1 MPGKGHALEKPTIN
15 DAHKAAVQAKLERD
29 KKAAA
34 EARGPFAKQLVA
46 EVELAHLS
54 DARKA
59 DAYVAIDEACYA
71 LDKGDN
77 PFDLLRPPAKC
88 GPCHGRHG
96 GTHHMLCL
104 KRKQK
109 PEATD
114 RGVDGSGVDFFTNA
128 AQRKDCTTV
137 FLCSWAYS
145 KHPR

>member
-77 PFDLLRPPAKC
+77 PFDLLRQAW
-88 GPCHGRHG
+88 RHTSHAVLEAQTETG
-96 GTHHMLCL
+96 GHRERCAW
-104 KRKQK
+104 RS
-109 PEATD
+109 A
-114 RGVDGSGVDFFTNA
+114 GA
-128 AQRKDCTTV
+128 A
-137 FLCSWAYS
+137 
-145 KHPR
+145 